1 MDGDASWKISV
12 LDKYCKGKKLTDA
25 TDGKFLT

>member
-1 MDGDASWKISV
+1 MDGDASWKIAV

-25 TDGKFLT
+25 IHGN

>member
-25 TDGKFLT
+25 IDGN